1 MDALKEDRAGPRP
14 KPRVVK
20 AAAVR
25 RLELVDLAQRLFLER
40 GYERTTVNDVIAA
53 AGVSKGAF
61 YHHFRAKED
70 LLEAIADR
78 FARENLETLNAV
90 RAADALN
97 AVEKLN
103 GMLARIRALKMATMP
118 EIRALFAALMRAENA
133 VLYHRIV
140 RAVFAAVAPTFTA
153 VIAEGQGEGVF
164 DVTDAALAAEMML
177 LLSEGRWR
185 VTVEAMAALERGDV
199 AGALR
204 ILAPRVRA
212 EEAMID
218 RILGLPPGSITLIG
232 SDADLEAMLAEWS
245 RS

>member
-1 MDALKEDRAGPRP
+1 
-14 KPRVVK
+14 
-20 AAAVR
+20 
-25 RLELVDLAQRLFLER
+25 
-40 GYERTTVNDVIAA
+40 
-53 AGVSKGAF
+53 
-61 YHHFRAKED
+61 
-70 LLEAIADR
+70 
-78 FARENLETLNAV
+78 
-90 RAADALN
+90 
-97 AVEKLN
+97 
-103 GMLARIRALKMATMP
+103 
-118 EIRALFAALMRAENA
+118 
-133 VLYHRIV
+133 
-140 RAVFAAVAPTFTA
+140 VFAAVAPTFTA

-177 LLSEGRWR
+177 LLSDGRWR